1 MIGLLQDLRYALRQL
16 RRSVAFTVFAVL
28 VTALGIGATTAM
40 FSVIH
45 AVLIEPLRY
54 RDPEQIALLSNSVTP
69 VRFEELKSASRSYSA
84 LGAMGLAALGIFSVI
99 GYAVSQRTREI
110 GVRIALGAKHWQVI
124 RLVVRQ
130 GAVLAASG
138 IAIGL
143 VGAISLSRFLSSLR
157 FETRW
162 LLLFD
167 VRPSN
172 SAIYLA
178 VPGFLGLLALAGS
191 YLPARRA
198 AEVDPV
204 VAWRYE

>member
-54 RDPEQIALLSNSVTP
+54 RDPEQIVLLSNSVTP

-84 LGAMGLAALGIFSVI
+84 
-99 GYAVSQRTREI
+99 
-110 GVRIALGAKHWQVI
+110 
-124 RLVVRQ
+124 Q
-130 GAVLAASG
+130 GAYAGV
-138 IAIGL
+138 IEQM

-172 SAIYLA
+172 PTICLA
-178 VPGFLGLLALAGS
+178 VPGFLGLVALAGS

-198 AEVDPV
+198 AEVDPG
-204 VAWRYE
+204 VALRYE